1 MESIGR
7 YLILGG
13 LLLALIGGALYVSG
27 RLGLPLG
34 RLPGDIRIEW
44 RGGGLYIPLVASILI
59 SLVLTLV
66 LNILVRFF
74 RK

>member
-34 RLPGDIRIEW
+34 RLPGDIRIKW
-44 RGGGLYIPLVASILI
+44 RGGGR
-59 SLVLTLV
+59 SLSTRHKHPHLRRLNCCSEYSGSVLS
-66 LNILVRFF
+66 
-74 RK
+74 